1 MYSTLL
7 SLHSTVAYAALGV
20 LLLAVINAFSGL
32 TSKSLFKSKDRSISL
47 VALMVC
53 HTQLL
58 IGLILYFV
66 TPKLEAW
73 STMGMKVMADSALRT
88 VLVEH
93 PFTNILAL
101 VCITIGWSKHK
112 KEESNNGK
120 FKKIALFYAIG
131 LGLLLVVIPYKQWLA

>member
-1 MYSTLL
+1 MYNTLL

-20 LLLAVINAFSGL
+20 LLVAVINAFLGL
-32 TSKSLFKSKDRSISL
+32 ASKSFFKSKDRSISL
-47 VALMVC
+47 VALLVC
-53 HTQLL
+53 HSQLL

-101 VCITIGWSKHK
+101 VFITIGWSKHK

-120 FKKIALFYAIG
+120 FKKIALFYA
-131 LGLLLVVIPYKQWLA
+131 LGLLLLLFIIPYKQWLA

>member
-1 MYSTLL
+1 MYNTIL

-20 LLLAVINAFSGL
+20 LLIAVINAFLGL
-32 TSKSLFKSKDRSISL
+32 ASKSFFKSKDLSISL
-47 VALMVC
+47 VALLVC
-53 HTQLL
+53 HSQLL

-101 VCITIGWSKHK
+101 VFITIGWSKHK

-120 FKKIALFYAIG
+120 FKKIALFYA
-131 LGLLLVVIPYKQWLA
+131 LGLLLLLFMIPYKQWLA